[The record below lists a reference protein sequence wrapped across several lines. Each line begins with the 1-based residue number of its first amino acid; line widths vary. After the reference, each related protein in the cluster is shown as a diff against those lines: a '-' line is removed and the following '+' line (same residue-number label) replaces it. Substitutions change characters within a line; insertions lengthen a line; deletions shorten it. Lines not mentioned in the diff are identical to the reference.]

1 MEYKLIEFIKNNP
14 LLYEK
19 QYRTIKYLDEK
30 KAKWQEIGR
39 ILRKDPS
46 TVRQKWKHLRDTYLR
61 SYKQKMK
68 KGDDGDVLSTRTWQY
83 YNAMSFLNNQ
93 FDDNVI
99 FKTEEN
105 YDDETDA
112 AISNLNQT
120 DSEIHQFDVS
130 IYNEQE
136 LSNEAD
142 FEIENFDLNDYVK
155 KIDNPTTNTANNSNT
170 TNTANTTTT
179 SSSNNNFV
187 HTYRPDTEANKKK
200 KYDKEALIQEAC
212 QEMTSLLQNA
222 KKHFTPPSSN
232 QVFFNSLAL
241 QVEEANL
248 PALTQ
253 MRLQQR
259 ILEMVT
265 LEIVNHQQN
274 NIQQL

>member
-14 LLYEK
+14 VLYEK

-39 ILRKDPS
+39 ILRKDP
-46 TVRQKWKHLRDTYLR
+46 TVVRQKWKHLRDTYLR

-68 KGDDGDVLSTRTWQY
+68 KGDDGDVLSTKTWQY

-93 FDDNVI
+93 FEDNAL
-99 FKTEEN
+99 FKSEEN
-105 YDDETDA
+105 YDDESETT
-112 AISNLNQT
+112 SNNLNQT
-120 DSEIHQFDVS
+120 ETEVQYDVT
-130 IYNEQE
+130 IYNEQD
-136 LSNEAD
+136 LSNEAE

-155 KIDNPTTNTANNSNT
+155 KIDTPSTN
-170 TNTANTTTT
+170 ANTNASTTA
-179 SSSNNNFV
+179 SHAHSNS
-187 HTYRPDTEANKKK
+187 YRPDPEQNKRK

-212 QEMTSLLQNA
+212 NEMTNLLQNA

-248 PALTQ
+248 PPLTQ

-265 LEIVNHQQN
+265 LEIVNHQQQQQQQQQNN

>member
-14 LLYEK
+14 VLYEK

-39 ILRKDPS
+39 ILRKDPA

-83 YNAMSFLNNQ
+83 YNAMS
-93 FDDNVI
+93 NVI

-105 YDDETDA
+105 YDDETEA
-112 AISNLNQT
+112 AITNLNQT
-120 DSEIHQFDVS
+120 EGEVQQFDVS
-130 IYNEQE
+130 IYQEQE

-155 KIDNPTTNTANNSNT
+155 KIDQPTTQNTNTSNTA
-170 TNTANTTTT
+170 NTANTT
-179 SSSNNNFV
+179 SSGGSSNYV
-187 HTYRPDTEANKKK
+187 HSYRPDNELNKKK

-212 QEMTSLLQNA
+212 SEMTSLLQNA

-265 LEIVNHQQN
+265 LEIVNHQQSN